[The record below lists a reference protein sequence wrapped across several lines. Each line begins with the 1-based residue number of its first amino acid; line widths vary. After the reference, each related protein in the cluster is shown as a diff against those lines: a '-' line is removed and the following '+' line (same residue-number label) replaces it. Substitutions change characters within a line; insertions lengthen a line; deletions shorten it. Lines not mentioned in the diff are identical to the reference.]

1 VVAFSG
7 GKPVTTFPE
16 NALKNRG
23 AADRGAGRAINDPIA
38 GLRLLHV

>member
-16 NALKNRG
+16 NALKNCG
-23 AADRGAGRAINDPIA
+23 AADRSAGRAINDLIA
-38 GLRLLHV
+38 DLSLLYV